1 MNNEKIYER
10 IKKIGERLKKEYH
23 AEKVIVFG
31 SYATGEYTVHSD
43 LDILVIAPTK
53 EGFLQRISSVKS
65 VIRDLKN
72 GIPIS
77 PIVLTPEEIKR
88 RREIGDQFIVDILG
102 KGLPLSP

>member
-1 MNNEKIYER
+1 MNNEIYER
-10 IKKIGERLKKEYH
+10 IKKIGERLKREYH

-31 SYATGEYTVHSD
+31 SYATGEYTAHSD

-53 EGFLQRISSVKS
+53 EGFLQRISSVKRF
-65 VIRDLKN
+65 IRDLKN

-88 RREIGDQFIVDILG
+88 RKEIGDQFIVDILE
-102 KGLPLSP
+102 KGLPL